1 MCELF
6 LIFVNH
12 AVSTVIDSY
21 FLLRDQFVQNHLE
34 VFVGIFI
41 RTFNS
46 ENFGCFFDQ
55 LTMFLTTVMM
65 AAVTS

>member
-55 LTMFLTTVMM
+55 LP
-65 AAVTS
+65 